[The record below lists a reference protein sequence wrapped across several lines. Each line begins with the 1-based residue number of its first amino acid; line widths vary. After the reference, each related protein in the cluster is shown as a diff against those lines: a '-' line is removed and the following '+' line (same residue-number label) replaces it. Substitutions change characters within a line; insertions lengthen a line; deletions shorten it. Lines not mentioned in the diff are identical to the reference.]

1 MIREIWI
8 VEKLR
13 GICLLHRSYSSL
25 QTNPD
30 LLSSFLSGLYAFS
43 EVELSRHGRGDDVE
57 IKGIESIDM
66 SGFRW
71 VYVDMK
77 EILYIIAAD
86 RSDNVD
92 ILKKQVNVI
101 RQNFLHHFG
110 YKDEKDFASKWNGN
124 ISQFEGE
131 FEEILDELVQN
142 WEQVDN
148 VSLVIAQKMDLLQI
162 YQQFYLALGRIL
174 KFIPS
179 EQTLAKL
186 QYKMINVKNEKIPK
200 SLDQIEYHPKTG
212 WDITNLDPTNINK
225 QELKDGLEILLIE
238 FISTLKQLAGT
249 KIIQRLTRKFV
260 FPIIIKEFNRLK
272 DLEIDESIIRIFL
285 SL

>member
-13 GICLLHRSYSSL
+13 GICLIHRSYSSL

-43 EVELSRHGRGDDVE
+43 EVELSKHGRKGETE
-57 IKGIESIDM
+57 IIGIDSIDM

-71 VYVDMK
+71 KYLDK
-77 EILYIIAAD
+77 NGILYIIAAD
-86 RSDNVD
+86 RNDKVD
-92 ILKKQVNVI
+92 ILEKQSQVI
-101 RQNFLHHFG
+101 RRNFLHFFK
-110 YKDEKDFASKWNGN
+110 YKDENEFREKWTGN

-131 FEEILDELVQN
+131 FEDILDELVQN
-142 WEQVDN
+142 WDQIDN
-148 VSLVIAQKMDLLQI
+148 VNIIIAKKMDLLEI

-186 QYKMINVKNEKIPK
+186 KYKMLNVKNEKISK
-200 SLDQIEYHPKTG
+200 SLTNIEYHSKTG
-212 WDITNLDPTNINK
+212 WDITLLDPTQINI
-225 QELKDGLEILLIE
+225 QELKDGLEIMMKE
-238 FISTLKQLAGT
+238 FLDALKQLAGT
-249 KIIQRLTRKFV
+249 KVVHRLTRKFV
-260 FPIIIKEFNRLK
+260 FPIILNEFDRLK
-272 DLEIDESIIRIFL
+272 DLEIDEKILKIFL
-285 SL
+285 ET

>member
-1 MIREIWI
+1 MIREIWL

-43 EVELSRHGRGDDVE
+43 EVELSKYGLKEETE

-77 EILYIIAAD
+77 GILYIVAAD
-86 RSDNVD
+86 REDNVD
-92 ILKKQVNVI
+92 ILRKQVKVI

-110 YKDEKDFASKWNGN
+110 YKDEKSFSENWNGN

-131 FEEILDELVQN
+131 FEDILDELVQN

-148 VSLVIAQKMDLLQI
+148 VSLIIAQKMDLVEI

-186 QYKMINVKNEKIPK
+186 KYKMFNVKNEKISK
-200 SLDQIEYHPKTG
+200 KLKNVEYHSKTG
-212 WDITNLDPTNINK
+212 WDITAIDLININI
-225 QELKDGLEILLIE
+225 QELQNNLNILLEE
-238 FISTLKQLAGT
+238 FVLTLKQLAGT
-249 KIIQRLTRKFV
+249 KVVHRLSRKFV
-260 FPIIIKEFNRLK
+260 FPIILKTYSRLK
-272 DLEIDESIIRIFL
+272 DLKIDENILKIFL
-285 SL
+285 T